1 MSSKEVL
8 PALGLVELESIA
20 VGILVGDA
28 MVKAAP
34 VEAIYGGTVQPGR
47 YLLLVTGST
56 ASVDIAVQRSVGLGR
71 GALLDHLFL
80 ADVHRDVLR
89 ALTAGPQASS
99 GTAVGVL
106 ETGTVASILRGA
118 DAGRKHAAVD
128 LDGLKVADGIGGK
141 GVALFS
147 GEVGD
152 VEAAL
157 ERASQVA
164 GLSTPDVHTAV
175 ISQMHEEMRANLQA
189 DLGFQ
194 VQLRRMTAPGQGR
207 LVR

>member
-1 MSSKEVL
+1 MSASQVL

-20 VGILVGDA
+20 AGILAGDA
-28 MVKAAP
+28 MVKAAS

-56 ASVDIAVQRSVGLGR
+56 ASVEIAVERAAGVGAP
-71 GALLDHLFL
+71 ALLDRLFL
-80 ADVHRDVLR
+80 ADVHPDVLR
-89 ALTAGPQASS
+89 ALTGDAHAGP

-106 ETGTVASILRGA
+106 ETGTISSVLRGA

-128 LDGLKVADGIGGK
+128 LDALKLADGIGGK

-152 VEAAL
+152 VEAAV
-157 ERASQVA
+157 ERAANIA
-164 GLSTPDVHTAV
+164 GRSTRDVRTTV
-175 ISQMHEEMRANLQA
+175 ISQIHEEMRANLRA
-189 DLGFQ
+189 DLGLRA
-194 VQLRRMTAPGQGR
+194 QLRRMT
-207 LVR
+207 VS